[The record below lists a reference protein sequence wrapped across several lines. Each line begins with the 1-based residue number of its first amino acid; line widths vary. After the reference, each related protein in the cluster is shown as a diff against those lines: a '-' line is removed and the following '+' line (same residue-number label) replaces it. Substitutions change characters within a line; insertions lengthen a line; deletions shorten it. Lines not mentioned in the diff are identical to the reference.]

1 MWVKQTDLIFP
12 LICNSNWE
20 FSGTETT
27 HTQAKWGSRPLLQ
40 LCPLILMTLNDLNI
54 RPHHNLAKWCLF
66 SAMAGPIGSMGHGPM
81 GWALYPGCDPGVMM
95 MYSLTFLSM
104 LLIQRQR
111 RKQDW
116 MFSDMILW
124 SMFGNWHWSF
134 TYWLSDVIFG
144 ADVKDQSCCQET
156 YMFIWFT
163 VWWTLCCKTRRKRWT
178 VKGFNEL

>member
-81 GWALYPGCDPGVMM
+81 GRALYPGCDPGVMM
-95 MYSLTFLSM
+95 MYSLNISVYASYSETEKEARLNVFRHDIVIYVWKLTLKFYLLAVRCDFRGRRERSELLSGDIHVYLIYCLVDS
-104 LLIQRQR
+104 LL
-111 RKQDW
+111 
-116 MFSDMILW
+116 
-124 SMFGNWHWSF
+124 
-134 TYWLSDVIFG
+134 
-144 ADVKDQSCCQET
+144 
-156 YMFIWFT
+156 
-163 VWWTLCCKTRRKRWT
+163 
-178 VKGFNEL
+178 